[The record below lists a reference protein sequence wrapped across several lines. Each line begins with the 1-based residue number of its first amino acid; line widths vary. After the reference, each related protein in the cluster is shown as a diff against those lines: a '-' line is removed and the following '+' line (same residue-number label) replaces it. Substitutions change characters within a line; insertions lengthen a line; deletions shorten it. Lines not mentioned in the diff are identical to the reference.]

1 MRGTGAPVHR
11 KRMVTSASPRSL
23 RACVL
28 GAVLA
33 AGLGVMFVVLLAIY
47 TLAVVFAF
55 VGIPSSEVAIAL
67 AFDLTITATAATWWL
82 GVKRGGLSPR
92 APFVVFGIGA
102 LTARLLLS
110 ADASRL
116 AFGAGI
122 ALELMVLALVA
133 VRARRLIRRLRQGAD
148 LPLIIRLA
156 DALEDIGVPR
166 PVARLLTTEISTLPL
181 ALTGWFRRGPRRGFS
196 VHRTHLSLAMH
207 VVLIGLVAVETIV
220 LHLLIASATPIGAWI
235 STGLSIYAV
244 LWLIGDAHALR
255 LGRVRIE
262 RDVVVIEIA
271 RRWAAVVPRHAIV
284 AVRRETALPPDA
296 VNLAIETPTVVI
308 ELSAPITARGPFG
321 LTRTGARLALTID
334 DPEDFLAAL
343 ERQA

>member
-23 RACVL
+23 RGFEL
-28 GAVLA
+28 GAVL
-33 AGLGVMFVVLLAIY
+33 VAIY
-47 TLAVVFAF
+47 ALALAFALR
-55 VGIPSSEVAIAL
+55 GIPSSAVAIGL

-82 GVKRGGLSPR
+82 GVRRGGWSRR

-110 ADASRL
+110 TDASRL
-116 AFGAGI
+116 AIGAGI
-122 ALELMVLALVA
+122 ALELIVLALVA
-133 VRARRLIRRLRQGAD
+133 VRARRLIRRMRQGAD

-156 DALEDIGVPR
+156 DGLEDIGLPR
-166 PVARLLTTEISTLPL
+166 LVARLLTTEISTLPL

-207 VVLIGLVAVETIV
+207 VVIIGLVAVETIA
-220 LHLLIASATPIGAWI
+220 LHLLLARATVVGAWI

-262 RDVVVIEIA
+262 RDAVVIEIA
-271 RRWAAVVPRHAIV
+271 RRWAAVVPRRMIV
-284 AVRRETALPPDA
+284 AVRRETAIAPGT
-296 VNLAIETPTVVI
+296 VNLAIETPTVAI
-308 ELSAPITARGPFG
+308 ELAAPITARGPFG

-334 DPEDFLAAL
+334 DPDGFIAAL
-343 ERQA
+343 ERA